1 MLRAMTEK
9 LRDIKDSFISIKT
22 GTITAI
28 LLSVIGTAGVAGVGW
43 EKIQARLRHLDGK
56 TDLYAERFDAL
67 EKRVDSNDIK
77 FAEIQKDLSS
87 IESILLEI
95 KQKIK

>member
-1 MLRAMTEK
+1 MTEK
-9 LRDIKDSFISIKT
+9 LKDIKDTFVNIKT

-28 LLSVIGTAGVAGVGW
+28 FLAVIGSAVTAGVGW

-56 TDLYAERFDAL
+56 TDLYAQRFDSL

-95 KQKIK
+95 KQKLK

>member
-1 MLRAMTEK
+1 MV
-9 LRDIKDSFISIKT
+9 
-22 GTITAI
+22 
-28 LLSVIGTAGVAGVGW
+28 LLTVISVIFSGGICY

-56 TDLYAERFDAL
+56 TENYAARFDAL

-87 IESILLEI
+87 IESILLEV
-95 KQKIK
+95 KQKLK